1 MTFPALM
8 ALPLDQALKS
18 RPTVQMVYVFLLSE
32 LDFVEARR
40 VKIAIRAEQLEIRKQ
55 TMIDALNLL
64 VKRGYLCEHE
74 RDSTGVRRFT
84 LAWSRKPETAC
95 GSPERTPLPA

>member
-1 MTFPALM
+1 MS
-8 ALPLDQALKS
+8 LPRDKALKS
-18 RPTVQMVYVFLLSE
+18 RPTVQMVYVFLLTE

-40 VKIAIRAEQLEIRKQ
+40 VKIAIRAEELEIRKQ

-84 LAWSRKPETAC
+84 LAWSRSTEVTS
-95 GSPERTPLPA
+95 GSPERTPSAA